1 MFVVDIVVSYVPI
14 AFKACT
20 ELNDN
25 IKRCFI
31 ITVYMLSRKQR
42 EGRLHAIKRL
52 CLCL

>member
-25 IKRCFI
+25 KKG
-31 ITVYMLSRKQR
+31 VL
-42 EGRLHAIKRL
+42 L
-52 CLCL
+52 